1 MLVLRMDTSWD
12 PGSAELGSRAHRT
25 AAVLERTSVPPAG
38 VGFAIVNLKLLLV

>member
-12 PGSAELGSRAHRT
+12 PGSRAHRT
-25 AAVLERTSVPPAG
+25 AAVLEGTSVPPAG